1 MKKTY
6 SLHEIPDQAQQG
18 FTLVELITVIIVLGI
33 VSLTIAPKFTGS
45 SGYTE
50 FALQKRFVSTLR
62 NTQLKAMFDTRTD
75 FCYRINLS
83 TGDDAS
89 ASFGPSSDSYLSGS
103 EADSCGTTI
112 DMDSP
117 EYLRTNAGEINAD
130 SLRFSA
136 LDNTTALS
144 YIQFDNSGSALTSAG
159 SCANGCT
166 FTFTGEA
173 DATVCVAEQGYV
185 YAC

>member
-1 MKKTY
+1 MNKAYRLLKAPT
-6 SLHEIPDQAQQG
+6 QAQQG
-18 FTLVELITVIIVLGI
+18 FTLVELVTVVIVLGI

-83 TGDDAS
+83 TGGDIS
-89 ASFGPSSDSYLSGS
+89 AAFGPSSHSYLLGS
-103 EADSCGTTI
+103 EASSCSATI
-112 DMDSP
+112 DMNSP
-117 EYLRTNAGEINAD
+117 EYLRTKAGEINAD
-130 SLRFSA
+130 SLTFSA
-136 LDNTTALS
+136 LDNSTAVS
-144 YIQFDNSGSALTSAG
+144 YIQFDNSGRALTSAG
-159 SCANGCT
+159 RCANGCT
-166 FTFTGEA
+166 FTFTGES
-173 DATVCVAEQGYV
+173 DAKVCVADQGYV